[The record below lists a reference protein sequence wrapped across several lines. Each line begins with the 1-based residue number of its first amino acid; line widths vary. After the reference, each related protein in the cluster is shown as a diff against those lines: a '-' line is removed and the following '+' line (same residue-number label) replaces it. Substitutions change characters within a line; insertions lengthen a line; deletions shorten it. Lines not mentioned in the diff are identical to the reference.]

1 MYRDLKA
8 DIDDGYIVTNKGDLQ
23 TVRDGDFIVQHLKQ
37 RFQTF
42 QGESFFNTVIGIPYL
57 TEFFE
62 KSASFSRMSYFLK
75 KEIRAVPGVRK
86 ILNFTMTKDAR
97 LRRLYVTFKVD
108 TVFGP
113 ISFTEEVQ
121 I

>member
-1 MYRDLKA
+1 MYRDLKM
-8 DIDDGYIVTNKGDLQ
+8 DIDDGYIITEKGDLK

-62 KSASFSRMSYFLK
+62 KSASFSRMSYYLK
-75 KEIRAVPGVRK
+75 KEIREVPGVRK
-86 ILNFTMTKDAR
+86 IINFNMTKDAR

-113 ISFTEEVQ
+113 ISFSEEVR